1 MEGKWGEYFV
11 FLFLLLA
18 LVLIIV
24 RGENFSTF
32 VKKSNRERWVIED
45 FGFVRAIERWYPFLF
60 FFLKG
65 TPPVLCFAW
74 LVFGFHPLFLDSVS
88 TFSPRGGNIIT

>member
-1 MEGKWGEYFV
+1 MEGKWREYFV
-11 FLFLLLA
+11 FVFLLLA

-32 VKKSNRERWVIED
+32 VKKSNRECWVIED
-45 FGFVRAIERWYPFLF
+45 FGFARATERWCPFLF

-65 TPPVLCFAW
+65 
-74 LVFGFHPLFLDSVS
+74 
-88 TFSPRGGNIIT
+88 ITQ